1 MSESP
6 MRRRLRYQR
15 RYTELVRAA
24 VRDAGVD
31 PQSAG
36 RKATEQLRAE
46 WIKEHP
52 DQPIP
57 SWAPFGETAS

>member
-15 RYTELVRAA
+15 RYTDLVRAA

-31 PQSAG
+31 PESAG
-36 RKATEQLRAE
+36 RKAAQQLREE
-46 WIKEHP
+46 WIKENP

-57 SWAPFGETAS
+57 SWSPFGEAAS